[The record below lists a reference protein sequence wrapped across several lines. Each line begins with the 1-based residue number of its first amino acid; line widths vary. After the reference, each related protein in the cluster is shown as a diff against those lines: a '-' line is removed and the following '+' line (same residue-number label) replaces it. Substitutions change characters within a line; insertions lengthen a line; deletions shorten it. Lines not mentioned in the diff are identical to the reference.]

1 MSKLSPEARTVLEA
15 ARRNYRPSASDR
27 ERLREGVLK
36 RVASVPATTEAEP
49 DAEMR
54 PTSTARPPRFT
65 GMHALTAVGAT
76 ALIAMGFVAVTTYT
90 SSDSSADLNP
100 PAPTGAAVDEAL
112 SDAPRP
118 TEPASV
124 APPPVDD
131 TATPLPPNP
140 PPVLPR
146 AAIEARATVS
156 GAAATSKPTSRP
168 TVSVPSADAPRA
180 PVTAQDTLGLEMRI
194 LREAHAAFKRRDL
207 AAAHGLLDE
216 HARSYPRGVLREE
229 RLVLSTLV
237 LCSEGHREEA
247 RRLADELVR
256 EHPRSAHLERLRG
269 SCVADATFPPAR
281 TND

>member
-1 MSKLSPEARTVLEA
+1 MSKLSPEARNVLEA
-15 ARRNYRPSASDR
+15 ARRNYRPSASHR

-49 DAEMR
+49 AAEMR

-100 PAPTGAAVDEAL
+100 PAPTGAADEAL

-140 PPVLPR
+140 PSVLPR
-146 AAIEARATVS
+146 AAIEARPTVS
-156 GAAATSKPTSRP
+156 GAAIASKPTSRP
-168 TVSVPSADAPRA
+168 TVSVPSADVSRA
-180 PVTAQDTLGLEMRI
+180 PVTAQDTLGLEMGI

-207 AAAHGLLDE
+207 ASAHRFLDE
-216 HARSYPRGVLREE
+216 HARSYPRGLLREE

-247 RRLADELVR
+247 RRLAEELVR

-269 SCVADATFPPAR
+269 SCVADAAFPPAR